1 MTIKQFANGAF
12 VFFQVGGTVPRFP
25 DELRDMA
32 IGAGMDPD
40 KLVPEYAGDRMAIF
54 RTLRGQVPRFANRK
68 NGEQRYVI
76 RPIKKTKKTVMM
88 GISPE
93 QVDENAE
100 RVDHSYEGKLM
111 WNSEP
116 DPSTIEGDHPV
127 AQEIN
132 GVYQDIRGKIVG
144 DDWTN
149 NITDYLVNDCAAMYF
164 KPNYWVPPQMIAKVH
179 ELAEFLRTAVSIK
192 VYVAEL
198 VGNTTVT
205 DIKEKAQKTL
215 ADKLDELV
223 QQVDDFDGTERS
235 TVYTL
240 RMQRSLELKKQA
252 NLYKSAL
259 GVGVKKMD
267 SVLKKLELSC
277 EKMMDLRQCITV
289 HKDGTVSDKGSG
301 KKKKGTKV
309 ICSVCKHP
317 KPLDGAKKRANR
329 WVCEDCQ

>member
-1 MTIKQFANGAF
+1 MQ
-12 VFFQVGGTVPRFP
+12 
-25 DELRDMA
+25 
-32 IGAGMDPD
+32 
-40 KLVPEYAGDRMAIF
+40 IF

-76 RPIKKTKKTVMM
+76 RPIKKTKKTVIM

-93 QVDENAE
+93 EVDEHGE
-100 RVDHSYEGKLM
+100 TVTHEFEGKLT
-111 WNSEP
+111 WEAEP
-116 DPSTIEGDHPV
+116 DPSVIRGNHQV

-132 GVYQDIRGKIVG
+132 LAYQDIRGKIVG

-149 NITDYLVNDCAAMYF
+149 NITDYLVSRCAAMYF
-164 KPNYWVPPQMIAKVH
+164 KPNYWVPPQMVAKVK
-179 ELAEFLRTAVSIK
+179 ELAEFLRTAVNIR
-192 VYVAEL
+192 VYIAEISGKEAVA
-198 VGNTTVT
+198 
-205 DIKEKAQKTL
+205 DIKDKAKKTL

-223 QQVDDFDGTERS
+223 QQVDEFDGTERS

-240 RMQRSLELKKQA
+240 RMQRSLELRKQA

-259 GVGVKKMD
+259 GVGVSKMD
-267 SVLKKLELSC
+267 SVLKKLDTAC

-289 HKDGTVSDKGSG
+289 HKDGTVSDKGS
-301 KKKKGTKV
+301 KAKKGNKI

-317 KPLDGAKKRANR
+317 KPLEGAKKRANK